1 MKIRDL
7 KSIIVILTF
16 FILNVVIVTF
26 SYTQKPVMSD
36 SAKTSKS
43 MAPEFTLIE
52 DLEYFHSKNGTPEMS
67 LSADLMKSQGEE
79 FAEFSYPKG
88 VYNYEAKK
96 QTIKYQAEVGVFE
109 KKNDLLDLKKKV
121 KISSPEAD
129 YLADEIKYYFKKD
142 LVIGNGNVE
151 FSGKDL
157 KTSDQVIVKSERMRA
172 HPNSQNSVFE
182 GNVRGEIQRKKKY
195 EGKTTFSSHSMSLD
209 GKTSL
214 THLETDVKLTRQD
227 YVITAG
233 KADIYLENYNKSL
246 KYFVMND
253 DVKMTET
260 LRTPEGVTQRKA
272 FAERL
277 EGFGQ
282 EQKMVMSGA
291 PRVETGTDVIKGYR
305 ITFRENADLLEVED
319 SMSDV
324 QVKKKKAKE

>member
-7 KSIIVILTF
+7 KSIIVISLF
-16 FILNVVIVTF
+16 FIINIVIVSF
-26 SYTQKPVMSD
+26 SYTQKPIMS
-36 SAKTSKS
+36 SAAKTAKS
-43 MAPEFTLIE
+43 MAPEFTQIE
-52 DLEYFHSKNGTPEMS
+52 DLEYFHSKDGIPEMS

-96 QTIKYQAEVGVFE
+96 LTIKYQAEVGTYE
-109 KKNDLLDLKKKV
+109 KKNDLLVLEKNVKV
-121 KISSPEAD
+121 SSPEAD
-129 YLADEIKYYFKKD
+129 YLADDIKYFFKKD
-142 LVIGNGNVE
+142 LIVGTSNVE
-151 FSGKDL
+151 FFGKDL
-157 KTSDQVIVKSERMRA
+157 KTGDKVEVKSERMRA
-172 HPNSQNSVFE
+172 HPNAQTSVFE
-182 GNVRGEIQRKKKY
+182 GKVRGEIQRKKKY
-195 EGKTTFSSHSMSLD
+195 EGKMIFSSETLNLD
-209 GKTSL
+209 GPSSL
-214 THLETDVKLTRQD
+214 AHLETDVRMNRQD
-227 YVITAG
+227 YLITAG

-260 LRTPEGVTQRKA
+260 LRGPEGITHRKA

-277 EGFGQ
+277 EGFGA
-282 EQKMVMSGA
+282 EQKMVLSGA

-305 ITFRENADLLEVED
+305 ITFRESADLLEVED